1 MHRKKWQW
9 GRGNEMAG
17 RSLSHRKR
25 TFTERLP
32 VPGATEDGFTH
43 VASAPPRCHYS
54 HREGEDT
61 VGLRG

>member
-43 VASAPPRCHYS
+43 VASAPLGVVIP
-54 HREGEDT
+54 T
-61 VGLRG
+61 VKVKTLWV